1 VEGIKTVLK
10 LRSEYGQP
18 KKELT
23 DPSRCYDLSYYERE
37 PAALR
42 KRGSGARRERDPDGG
57 PMKSAPARD
66 TGR

>member
-23 DPSRCYDLSYYERE
+23 DPSRYYDLSYYERE
-37 PAALR
+37 LR
-42 KRGSGARRERDPDGG
+42 ARAGRVEETGKRTAPETGS
-57 PMKSAPARD
+57 
-66 TGR
+66 